1 MAKQI
6 VTGENSRQAIL
17 RGVNILADAVK
28 ITLGPK
34 GRNAVIEKKF
44 GAPIITKD
52 GVTVAK
58 EIELQDPLENIG
70 GTDGARSCIQDFGC
84 SGRRHHHGD
93 RAGPSDLP

>member
-6 VTGENSRQAIL
+6 VHGEDSRQAIL

-34 GRNAVIEKKF
+34 GRNVVLDKKF
-44 GAPIITKD
+44 GSPLITKD

-58 EIELQDPLENIG
+58 EIELKDPRKYGRPDGEGSSIEDQRRG
-70 GTDGARSCIQDFGC
+70 G
-84 SGRRHHHGD
+84 
-93 RAGPSDLP
+93 